1 MPVLGLALSF
11 CLPLALGSFELLSR
25 TCQED
30 VRVMEF
36 PRGAQG
42 GPQLRGRGAASWCCC
57 CRLIQCPPLV
67 LRAPPSA
74 IGHSCPMTGC
84 SPVLNLGLPLSSHLS
99 IPGHPAVKGFVA
111 TERTPGSFHRLDS
124 GLLTLFLSHSLWN
137 FFSLML
143 IKKTYISLS
152 EPLKTGKNQNQT
164 IQKPVT

>member
-1 MPVLGLALSF
+1 MSSA
-11 CLPLALGSFELLSR
+11 ELLSR
-25 TCQED
+25 TCQEY

-42 GPQLRGRGAASWCCC
+42 GPQLRGRRAASWCC
-57 CRLIQCPPLV
+57 RLIQSSPLV

-99 IPGHPAVKGFVA
+99 VPGHPSVKGFVA
-111 TERTPGSFHRLDS
+111 TERTPGSFQRLDS
-124 GLLTLFLSHSLWN
+124 GLLTVFLFHLLWN

-152 EPLKTGKNQNQT
+152 EPLKTGRNQNQT